1 MKDAEEERIE
11 ADYKA
16 AKAKCDA
23 MKDNAKDVCEKEA
36 KAKEKVAKA
45 ELDAK
50 TDPSQRNQRK
60 VAETQGRS
68 EHEVAKAKCDDMKG
82 DEKNACEKQ
91 AKAKHDQAKA
101 DIKKQYAARGD
112 KSRQPLRAPP
122 RAAPR
127 AAPAARRSSESMARG
142 LWKGAISFGLVNVPV
157 ELFSAEKKSAEIDLT
172 MLDKRDL
179 APVGYKRYNK
189 STGEDVP
196 WAEIVKGYEYDD
208 DKYVVLS
215 DEDFRRANVE
225 ASKTVDIQAF
235 VDLRDI
241 PPIYFQTPYYL
252 APGKRGEKAYA
263 LLRDAM
269 QKAGKAGIAT
279 VVIRTRQY
287 LAAVMPQDDVL
298 SWIRCATQ
306 TRSRASRSSACRT
319 ARCSRRSAP
328 RKSRWRYA

>member
-1 MKDAEEERIE
+1 
-11 ADYKA
+11 
-16 AKAKCDA
+16 
-23 MKDNAKDVCEKEA
+23 
-36 KAKEKVAKA
+36 
-45 ELDAK
+45 
-50 TDPSQRNQRK
+50 
-60 VAETQGRS
+60 
-68 EHEVAKAKCDDMKG
+68 
-82 DEKNACEKQ
+82 
-91 AKAKHDQAKA
+91 
-101 DIKKQYAARGD
+101 
-112 KSRQPLRAPP
+112 
-122 RAAPR
+122 
-127 AAPAARRSSESMARG
+127 MARG

-157 ELFSAEKKSAEIDLT
+157 ELFSAERRSSELDLT

-215 DEDFRRANVE
+215 DEDFRRANVD

-235 VDLRDI
+235 VDLKDI
-241 PPIYFQTPYYL
+241 PPLFFETPYYL

-269 QKAGKAGIAT
+269 KKAGKAGIAT

-298 SWIRCATQ
+298 LMDTL
-306 TRSRASRSSACRT
+306 
-319 ARCSRRSAP
+319 
-328 RKSRWRYA
+328 RYAGEIKGPEELGVPNGALHHKVSAKEVEMALRLIDDMSEKWQPEKFKDTYRDDLMARIKEKIKQGQTEEITEPAKG